1 MIGTH
6 LKISCIEVEY
16 SHCPQNNPK
25 LTLLPFRTL
34 LFSLIVDHLPQCL
47 ETDRLCSKPMELL
60 YHESPDSLHSYSF
73 IFVNP
78 LSVLPFFFLSLS
90 LTPTNSCSAM
100 RTQFRHH
107 LLWEASLIYW
117 SKCLL

>member
-34 LFSLIVDHLPQCL
+34 LFSLIIDHLPQCL

-60 YHESPDSLHSYSF
+60 HHESPDSLHSYSF

-78 LSVLPFFFLSLS
+78 LSLCPTLLLPIPFPDTYEFLLGHEDSV
-90 LTPTNSCSAM
+90 
-100 RTQFRHH
+100 
-107 LLWEASLIYW
+107 
-117 SKCLL
+117 